1 MHVDCSPITKILPA
15 KFHAD
20 DAAQNLEAE
29 TSGLTKEADDVAQNL
44 EVEPSGSAQ
53 NVEAET
59 SGLSKE
65 ANDAAQNLEVEP
77 SGWAQNLEVHMVD
90 HSYFENCTSASNVEM
105 CCSAYDVDAFSFDS
119 SGIVT
124 TPSAQGEISVI
135 GNCLL

>member
-65 ANDAAQNLEVEP
+65 ANDAAQNLE
-77 SGWAQNLEVHMVD
+77 AHMVD